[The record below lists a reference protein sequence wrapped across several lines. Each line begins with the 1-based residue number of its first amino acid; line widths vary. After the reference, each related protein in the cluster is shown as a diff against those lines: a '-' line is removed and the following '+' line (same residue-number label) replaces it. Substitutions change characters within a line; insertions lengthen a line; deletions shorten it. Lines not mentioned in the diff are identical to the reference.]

1 MRWKA
6 LQDDV
11 PALGIFDCTV
21 LDALQLFLKAFS
33 QLAGLPVVED
43 PFHAIVGE
51 AFDGGDASGSSCD
64 EAFYGAVHH
73 LLDGEKPFLHLLALL
88 PGQVNDA
95 GSGDAGK
102 DGVPQLRGYQDAV
115 FQQEENV
122 AGGALLDVF
131 LLYCIQIDHL
141 HEACLLGLLLC
152 KGGDDVVGGTL
163 DPAGAVGRG
172 PDAVGGDCLGVAALE
187 VGGDA
192 GGTDDDIRFLG
203 DADADSG
210 LAVHVGPHVDGAGG
224 GKVVLLPT
232 AVVVGDIA
240 QSGVAADEIS
250 GGLEVEL
257 LWEGGAIESLHGL
270 AEAASV
276 LIRAEDADLSILL
289 GIGLHALEAAVAVL
303 AGVGYGGNAQL
314 VAVGDDLLSLRLI
327 HSL

>member
-1 MRWKA
+1 M
-6 LQDDV
+6 
-11 PALGIFDCTV
+11 
-21 LDALQLFLKAFS
+21 
-33 QLAGLPVVED
+33 
-43 PFHAIVGE
+43 GE

-257 LWEGGAIESLHGL
+257 LREGGAIESLHGL
-270 AEAASV
+270 AESTGVLVRPEDTDFAVLSVDGISDDGEITTCHAEEAIIDRLMIQRSAHV
-276 LIRAEDADLSILL
+276 LIVADEAKIGRTGFSLVSRCDDKIEILT
-289 GIGLHALEAAVAVL
+289 
-303 AGVGYGGNAQL
+303 NKK
-314 VAVGDDLLSLRLI
+314 
-327 HSL
+327 